1 MTESV
6 WIHYARPRPH
16 WYALAADK
24 RAERRAVWAGVAQES
39 EARGGRR
46 IGTYHVRG
54 QHDFETV
61 EIWGFPSVEAAFDH
75 WVRLTGHAYNEWFAF
90 ANNIGID
97 KSRGA
102 AEPRPGSKVSGEP
115 MP

>member
-1 MTESV
+1 MN
-6 WIHYARPRPH
+6 
-16 WYALAADK
+16 
-24 RAERRAVWAGVAQES
+24 AERIPRLRCERLRCGH
-39 EARGGRR
+39 
-46 IGTYHVRG
+46 HVRG

-61 EIWGFPSVEAAFDH
+61 EIWSFPSVEAAFDH

-102 AEPRPGSKVSGEP
+102 AEPRPGL
-115 MP
+115 